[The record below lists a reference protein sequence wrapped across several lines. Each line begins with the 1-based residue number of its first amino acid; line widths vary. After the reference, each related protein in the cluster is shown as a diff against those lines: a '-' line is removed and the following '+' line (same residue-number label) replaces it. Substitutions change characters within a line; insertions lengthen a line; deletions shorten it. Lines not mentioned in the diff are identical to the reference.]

1 MNTAQGDS
9 HKVTTTQPESPS
21 LSPLLKPDTTC
32 NAAGVRLRE
41 EEKDS
46 LFAAQR
52 MATPVPDGYAVGCWI
67 SAVGLAATLAHHR
80 QLVRG
85 LRARTAF
92 SAKRLLYRLI
102 TGLAPAL
109 AVVNVVAVTSP
120 PMHKACAVAQHV
132 IVAFVMTCFMEL
144 LLLLCFRISL
154 AEEASGGEA
163 SLPGINNI
171 LEHFEASFSSLT
183 PALSPSHF
191 MTKCVAV
198 LAQQPDINFWAS
210 PPIGCCFALCP
221 SLPCGKRHRP
231 SALLLVLLRRAIF
244 AYVLGVTVAPVLE
257 TWVDGVPGISED
269 HRVAA
274 KRAANAVETGVT
286 VLALYA
292 LFITYRL
299 SRAPLH
305 SYHTTLKFAA
315 VKILVFLSPLQR
327 LALTSLLGA
336 SAGPWWHHVLM
347 VAECPL
353 LSYLLGHAF
362 PASELPSA
370 AAAAATQ
377 AVPDSDD
384 EVARL
389 I

>member
-1 MNTAQGDS
+1 
-9 HKVTTTQPESPS
+9 
-21 LSPLLKPDTTC
+21 
-32 NAAGVRLRE
+32 
-41 EEKDS
+41 
-46 LFAAQR
+46 
-52 MATPVPDGYAVGCWI
+52 MAMPDGSSATMAASLPDGFSAGCWI

-80 QLVRG
+80 LLTRR

-109 AVVNVVAVTSP
+109 AIINVVAVTSP
-120 PMHKACAVAQHV
+120 PMHKGCAVAQHI
-132 IVAFVMTCFMEL
+132 IVAFVMACFMEL

-154 AEEASGGEA
+154 ADEASGGEA

-171 LEHFEASFSSLT
+171 LEHFVASFSSLT
-183 PALSPSHF
+183 PAFAPSAF
-191 MTKCVAV
+191 MTGCVAT
-198 LAQQPDINFWAS
+198 LSQQPDINFLAS

-221 SLPCGKRHRP
+221 SSPCGRRHRP
-231 SALLLVLLRRAIF
+231 TVLLLVLLRRAIF
-244 AYVLGVTVAPVLE
+244 AYVIGVTVAPVVE
-257 TWVDGVPGISED
+257 IWVDGIPGLSDGSRI
-269 HRVAA
+269 AA

-299 SRAPLH
+299 SKAPLH

-315 VKILVFLSPLQR
+315 VKVLVFLSPLQR
-327 LALTSLLGA
+327 HALSSLLGA
-336 SAGPWWHHVLM
+336 TAGPWWHHVLT

-353 LSYLLGHAF
+353 LSYLLGQAF

-370 AAAAATQ
+370 AAAAAAQTI
-377 AVPDSDD
+377 PDSDD